1 MSPKN
6 NWNIIARIFLAFI
19 LGTTSICAMAWGTV
33 GHKTIAYIAQDSLT
47 PTAKKHV
54 LELLSQEGAKVL
66 TDVAMWPDQH
76 RKEYPAL
83 PGHMVRIPLSRNS
96 YDVQRDCRS
105 KKLCVVEGL
114 KQQID
119 LLSNR
124 ELPPAEHLQ
133 ALKLVAHLVGDIHQP
148 LHASTNT
155 GTVAVMN
162 GKKLTMHG
170 LWDTQSVMQ
179 FRLTSR
185 KLARQLEKNLPE
197 VQQGTPEVWANE
209 SHEIAVRY
217 FKPLLDNKLKGE
229 PIAVPDDYLQTIAPV
244 VKLRLQQGGVRLGRI
259 LNTIFDQ

>member
-1 MSPKN
+1 MDSN
-6 NWNIIARIFLAFI
+6 NKRNLIARVFLAFV
-19 LGTTSICAMAWGTV
+19 LGATSICAMAWGTV

-47 PTAKKHV
+47 PMAKMRL
-54 LELLSQEGAKVL
+54 LELLSQEGVKSL
-66 TDVAMWPDQH
+66 TDVVMWPDQH
-76 RKEYPAL
+76 RKEYPEL
-83 PGHMVRIPLSRNS
+83 PGHMVRIPLNRDS
-96 YDVQRDCRS
+96 YDAKRDCRS

-119 LLSNR
+119 LLSNKH
-124 ELPPAEHLQ
+124 LSAAERLQ

-155 GTVAVMN
+155 GTAAVMN

-185 KLARQLEKNLPE
+185 KLARQLKTNLPE
-197 VQQGTPEVWANE
+197 VQQGTPEIWANE
-209 SHEIAVRY
+209 GHEIAMRY
-217 FKPLLDNKLKGE
+217 FKPLLDNKIKGE

-244 VKLRLQQGGVRLGRI
+244 VRLRLQQGGVRLGKI
-259 LNTIFDQ
+259 LNAIFDQ